1 MTIEGFNSYYN
12 PYYQSNIGFK
22 NNQNK
27 NQNKSSIIDKP
38 VEKVENVINK
48 TVDTFVKTEEN
59 EEKKKSHRTAI
70 TVGSTVL
77 VIGSLMALLNPKFSG
92 KLINKMRKNASKA
105 NAEAIKGSKGSFK
118 NQFNQFKSDILSFG
132 ADCFQFTNTINAWK
146 DQAFKWLCA
155 DKKSFSC
162 IKNETANNI
171 LRKIDNG
178 FTTIMRKPHTAITNG
193 FDAISKHTVYSK
205 YAGASKK
212 LDELENLIQ
221 SYKAKMPYS
230 KQLELENKL
239 KEISKAREYF
249 SKNQVDSR
257 LQEQE
262 KLMSNLEKDFRDK
275 FQEYRKNFKWF
286 NSEGTFKEKS
296 KHNYQ
301 NFRENM
307 SYWAEDIMMPDRN
320 RLEQN
325 GKDIVNNILGDGK
338 AQQGKYHEVI
348 DMLSPFISKDEKL
361 ALESTLRTSG
371 KSLRK
376 ANFSET
382 VEYFDKKRDLML
394 GGAPTDVL
402 TALFGIGMSGVAIGT
417 ADTKEDRIS
426 RAITVAF
433 PAVAGLGVSTA
444 LTAMLVSGAKSLGI
458 GFASSIGLSMLGNT
472 ADKYLN
478 PKKPT
483 QNNLAKNQ
491 TNATNPTKT
500 TATPQINQ
508 QQEVVKN
515 A

>member
-12 PYYQSNIGFK
+12 QYYSQNNIGFK
-22 NNQNK
+22 NNQEK
-27 NQNKSSIIDKP
+27 DKSLIIKKP

-59 EEKKKSHRTAI
+59 EEQKKGHRTAI

-105 NAEAIKGSKGSFK
+105 NAEAVKGNKASFK
-118 NQFNQFKSDILSFG
+118 NQFNQFKSDFLSFG
-132 ADCFQFTNTINAWK
+132 ADCLQFTNTINAWK
-146 DQAFKWLCA
+146 DQAFKWFCA

-162 IKNETANNI
+162 VKNETANNI
-171 LRKIDNG
+171 LRKIDDG
-178 FTTIMRKPHTAITNG
+178 FTTVMSKPHTAITNG
-193 FDAISKHTVYSK
+193 FDAISKHTVHSK
-205 YAGASKK
+205 YDGAAKK
-212 LDELENLIQ
+212 LNELENLIQ
-221 SYKAKMPYS
+221 SYKSKLPQS
-230 KQLELENKL
+230 KQLELESKL

-249 SKNQVDSR
+249 SKTQVDSR

-262 KLMSNLEKDFRDK
+262 KLMSNLEKDFRAK

-286 NSEGTFKEKS
+286 KAEGTFKEKS
-296 KHNYQ
+296 SHNYQ

-325 GKDIVNNILGDGK
+325 GKDIVNSIIGDGK
-338 AQQGKYHEVI
+338 SQQGKYNEVI

-361 ALESTLRTSG
+361 ALESTLKTSG

-382 VEYFDKKRDLML
+382 IEYFDKKRDLML

-433 PAVAGLGVSTA
+433 PAIAGLGVSTA

-478 PKKPT
+478 PKKLA

-491 TNATNPTKT
+491 TNATNPTEKT
-500 TATPQINQ
+500 AAMPQINQ

>member
-1 MTIEGFNSYYN
+1 MSIESFNNYNN
-12 PYYQSNIGFK
+12 PYYFQSNIGFK
-22 NNQNK
+22 NNQEKNK
-27 NQNKSSIIDKP
+27 DKSLIIKKP

-48 TVDTFVKTEEN
+48 TVDTFVKTDGN
-59 EEKKKSHRTAI
+59 EEKKKKYKKAV

-77 VIGSLMALLNPKFSG
+77 VIGGLMALLNPKFSG
-92 KLINKMRKNASKA
+92 KFINKMRKNASKA
-105 NAEAIKGSKGSFK
+105 NAEALKGNRTSLKA
-118 NQFNQFKSDILSFG
+118 QFHQLKSDFLSFG
-132 ADCFQFTNTINAWK
+132 ADFLQFTNTANAGK
-146 DQAFKWLCA
+146 DQAFKWFCA
-155 DKKSFSC
+155 DKKSFNRV
-162 IKNETANNI
+162 KNETIRNT
-171 LRKIDNG
+171 LRKIDDG
-178 FTTIMRKPHTAITNG
+178 FTTVMRKPHNAITNM
-193 FDAISKHTVYSK
+193 FDSISKHTVHSK
-205 YAGASKK
+205 YGGASKK
-212 LDELENLIQ
+212 LNELENLIQ
-221 SYKAKMPYS
+221 SYKTKLPYS

-239 KEISKAREYF
+239 KEITKAREYF

-262 KLMSNLEKDFRDK
+262 KLMSNLEKDFRAK

-286 NSEGTFKEKS
+286 KAEGTFKEKS

-325 GKDIVNNILGDGK
+325 GKDMVNTILGDGK
-338 AQQGKYHEVI
+338 TQQGKYNEVI
-348 DMLSPFISKDEKL
+348 DILSPFISKEEKL
-361 ALESTLRTSG
+361 ALESTLKTSG
-371 KSLRK
+371 KTLRK

-394 GGAPTDVL
+394 GGAPTDIL
-402 TALFGIGMSGVAIGT
+402 TALFGIGMSGVAIST

-433 PAVAGLGVSTA
+433 PAIAGLGVSTA

-458 GFASSIGLSMLGNT
+458 GFASSIGLSMIGNT

-478 PKKPT
+478 PKT
-483 QNNLAKNQ
+483 NLMAKQSNDLNKNQ
-491 TNATNPTKT
+491 Q
-500 TATPQINQ
+500 TATKQQINN
-508 QQEVVKN
+508 QEVVN